1 MRIYFAPCGI
11 GLGHVG
17 RCIPIARRL
26 ENAQLLFSTY
36 REGINYV
43 KEEGFPLVEAPPIV
57 FQVKPDGSVD
67 FRQTAVNPGPFV
79 APFTLLE
86 QIDSE
91 VGTIEHFQPD
101 VIVSDTRISP
111 LVAGRILQIPRICI
125 LNEFQPII
133 PRTKHYLRLAR
144 LADFIGLA
152 LLGKMWTSGNTVLIP
167 DFPEPYTICEGN
179 LNIPKSFRKRVTLIG
194 PILPTHPDELPSKE
208 DLRRKLGLPLDK
220 PVIFV
225 PISGPTL
232 EKAFVTGVMTK
243 ILEEFPEEYEIVV
256 SYGNPDADY
265 APVRRGN
272 VTIYEWLS
280 NRFEY
285 LKACDVVIGRAGH
298 GTITQCMCY
307 GKPVVLVP
315 TPNHTEQIANA
326 RQAQKLGAAQ
336 VILQN
341 WLTKEALL
349 KKVQACLERET
360 GRKLACIQEEALKH
374 DGLKNAVTTIVEM
387 AKNRQ
392 VF

>member
-1 MRIYFAPCGI
+1 MRVYFAPCGI

-17 RCIPIARRL
+17 RCIPIARKL
-26 ENAQLLFSTY
+26 ENAQMVFSTY
-36 REGINYV
+36 REGTSYV
-43 KEEGFPLVEAPPIV
+43 KQEGFPLIEAPPIV

-67 FRQTAVNPGPFV
+67 FRRTAVNPGPFI

-91 VGTIEHFQPD
+91 VKTIQHFKPD
-101 VIVSDTRISP
+101 VIVSDTRVSP
-111 LVAGRILQIPRICI
+111 LAAGRILRIPRICI

-133 PRTKHYLRLAR
+133 PRTTHYLRLAR

-152 LLGKMWTSGNTVLIP
+152 ILGKMWTSGNTVLIP

-179 LNIPKSFRKRVTLIG
+179 LNIPESFRKNVRLIG
-194 PILPTHPDELPSKE
+194 PILPKHPDELPTGE
-208 DLRRKLGLPLDK
+208 ELRRKLGLPLDK

-232 EKAFVTGVMTK
+232 EKAFVTGVLRK
-243 ILEEFPEEYEIVV
+243 ILQEFPEEYKIVV
-256 SYGNPDADY
+256 SYGNPDADKE
-265 APVRRGN
+265 PVRHGN
-272 VTIYEWLS
+272 VTIYEWLP

-315 TPNHTEQIANA
+315 TPNHTEQLANA

-336 VILQN
+336 VILQK
-341 WLTKEALL
+341 WLTKERLL
-349 KKVQACLERET
+349 KKVRQCLETEN
-360 GRKLACIQEEALKH
+360 GRRLANIQEEALKH
-374 DGLKNAVTTIVEM
+374 DGLKKAVTTVIEM
-387 AKNRQ
+387 AQK
-392 VF
+392 